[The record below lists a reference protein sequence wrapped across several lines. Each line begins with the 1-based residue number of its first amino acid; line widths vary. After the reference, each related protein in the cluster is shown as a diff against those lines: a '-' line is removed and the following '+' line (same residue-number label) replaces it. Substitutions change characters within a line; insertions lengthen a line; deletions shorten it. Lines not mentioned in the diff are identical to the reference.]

1 MNTRE
6 KMRKLADKFFGDEEF
21 AESQEKKRRDAMTLT
36 NNHGPSYRCQT
47 CGFQAKDWT
56 EAAQHIKAYAH
67 RRWTMLAL
75 TNGNRRADG

>member
-1 MNTRE
+1 
-6 KMRKLADKFFGDEEF
+6 
-21 AESQEKKRRDAMTLT
+21 MT
-36 NNHGPSYRCQT
+36 NSHGPSYRCQT

-56 EAAQHIKAYAH
+56 EAARHIKAYAH